1 MKCARVDGGA
11 LCMCGCSLSL
21 SLFPFL
27 SPESRGLWE
36 RKRERGQTRRHLC
49 QLSRQ
54 REIVTWAIRRS
65 SASPLFSSSLRHLLF
80 LHLSMCKRSSTARRP
95 THTTHAAASPCNT
108 RIPPAS
114 WGRKHARGAL
124 TLLLA
129 RVLQLHWR
137 RWADAM
143 RGNDCPRWRASRRL
157 GARKTHAGG
166 AQRGGGAGSMCACL
180 LSPRYSTLASTT
192 YCWCTAL
199 GSPLFSLSLSI
210 VATSRCTRRT
220 RRAHCTDDGQLPVC
234 LPASGALSSVRA
246 HAHLSLPARY
256 NIGTLVLCYIVYVVG
271 VYCMYIIYVG
281 GSVQYTSGVVSMGFR
296 TLRRVP
302 EGEISRAERAGG
314 RHGLYLQH
322 RIRACGMD
330 GKFVIARVL
339 VYARYDFERG
349 CVLLKEDWI
358 KYIGVYTYI

>member
-1 MKCARVDGGA
+1 MHGLTGELYVCVGV
-11 LCMCGCSLSL
+11 LSLSL
-21 SLFPFL
+21 SLSL
-27 SPESRGLWE
+27 SFSISESRGLWE

-199 GSPLFSLSLSI
+199 GSPLFSLSLSLY
-210 VATSRCTRRT
+210 RRDVSMHT
-220 RRAHCTDDGQLPVC
+220 TYAPRALHWWWPAACV
-234 LPASGALSSVRA
+234 PASQRRSLVRPRSRTPFSPCKIQYRYPRVVLYSVCGRCI
-246 HAHLSLPARY
+246 LYVY
-256 NIGTLVLCYIVYVVG
+256 NICRWECAVHE
-271 VYCMYIIYVG
+271 
-281 GSVQYTSGVVSMGFR
+281 
-296 TLRRVP
+296 RR
-302 EGEISRAERAGG
+302 
-314 RHGLYLQH
+314 GLYGFSDFAESAGRRDQSG
-322 RIRACGMD
+322 RARGRT
-330 GKFVIARVL
+330 ARPVP
-339 VYARYDFERG
+339 
-349 CVLLKEDWI
+349 
-358 KYIGVYTYI
+358 TT